1 MPAVRRLPLMEKK
14 GKFLFASLL
23 LLLGIALIAAILYGR
38 REREYRSDRFL
49 MDTLVSIRVHGSDEE
64 KLKGAVTGAYAE
76 MQRIADLTDRFPT
89 LGSAAYRASDVC
101 RINEN
106 AGIGPVRVDRDV
118 IEMLVLAKKYHL
130 LSEGAFDVTIGP
142 VMDLWGFAGERPKV
156 PPPGKLAEALS
167 LVDSN
172 KLIVDEQKQ
181 TAFLEKRGMKLDL
194 GAVAKGYATEKAIG
208 VLKSRGVTSA
218 LIDAGGNIRVIGKN
232 SRNAPWKIG
241 IKDPRKS
248 GGIIAIVSLTDGSA
262 VTSGDY
268 YRYFESGGR
277 RYNHILDPRTGYPA
291 TGSMSV
297 TVMTE
302 NAGVADCLS
311 TIFFVLEPE
320 KSQELA
326 GKMGGVDIFLV
337 TADRRILHTP
347 SLKGVIEVKSGENY
361 RHDQGR

>member
-1 MPAVRRLPLMEKK
+1 MMEKK
-14 GKFLFASLL
+14 GRYLLPLL
-23 LLLGIALIAAILYGR
+23 LALLLVAVAAVPLYLR
-38 REREYRSDRFL
+38 KEVEYKSDRFL
-49 MDTLVSIRVHGSDEE
+49 MDTMVSIKAYGRDEG
-64 KLKGAVTGAYAE
+64 KLKDAVTAAYGE
-76 MQRIADLTDRFPT
+76 MQRIADLSDRFPAP
-89 LGSAAYRASDVC
+89 GSAEYKASDVC
-101 RINEN
+101 LINEN
-106 AGIGPVRVDRDV
+106 AGIMPVRVHREI
-118 IEMLVLAKKYHL
+118 IEMLLLAKKYHGL
-130 LSEGAFDVTIGP
+130 GKGAFDVTIGP
-142 VMDLWGFAGERPKV
+142 VMDLWGFTGNNPKI
-156 PPPGKLAEALS
+156 PSPGKLAEALS

-172 KLIVDEQKQ
+172 RLIINEEKQ
-181 TAFLEKRGMKLDL
+181 TAFLEKRGMRLDL
-194 GAVAKGYATEKAIG
+194 GGVAKGYATEKAVR
-208 VLKSRGVTSA
+208 VLKGHGIARA

-291 TGSMSV
+291 TGNMSV

-311 TIFFVLEPE
+311 TVFFVLEPG

-326 GKMGGVDIFLV
+326 EKMRGVDIFLV

-347 SLKGVIEVKSGENY
+347 SLKGMIEVKSGEDY
-361 RHDQGR
+361 RYDQGR

>member
-1 MPAVRRLPLMEKK
+1 MMEKK
-14 GKFLFASLL
+14 GRYLLPLL
-23 LLLGIALIAAILYGR
+23 LALLVVAVVAVPLYLR
-38 REREYRSDRFL
+38 KEVEYKSDRFL
-49 MDTLVSIRVHGSDEE
+49 MDTMVSIKAYGRDEG
-64 KLKGAVTGAYAE
+64 KLKDAVTAAYGE
-76 MQRIADLTDRFPT
+76 MQRIADLSDRFPAP
-89 LGSAAYRASDVC
+89 GSAEYKASDVC
-101 RINEN
+101 LINEN
-106 AGIGPVRVDRDV
+106 AGIAPVRVHREI
-118 IEMLVLAKKYHL
+118 IEMLLLAKKYHGL
-130 LSEGAFDVTIGP
+130 GKGAFDVTIGP
-142 VMDLWGFAGERPKV
+142 VMDLWGFTGNNPKI
-156 PPPGKLAEALS
+156 PSPGKLAEALS

-172 KLIVDEQKQ
+172 RLIINEEKQ
-181 TAFLEKRGMKLDL
+181 TAFLEKRGMRLDL
-194 GAVAKGYATEKAIG
+194 GAVAKGYATEKAVR
-208 VLKSRGVTSA
+208 VLKGHGIARA

-291 TGSMSV
+291 TGNMSV

-311 TIFFVLEPE
+311 TVFFVLEPG
-320 KSQELA
+320 KSLELA
-326 GKMGGVDIFLV
+326 EKMRGVDIFLV

-347 SLKGVIEVKSGENY
+347 SLKGMIEVKSGEDY
-361 RHDQGR
+361 HYDQGR